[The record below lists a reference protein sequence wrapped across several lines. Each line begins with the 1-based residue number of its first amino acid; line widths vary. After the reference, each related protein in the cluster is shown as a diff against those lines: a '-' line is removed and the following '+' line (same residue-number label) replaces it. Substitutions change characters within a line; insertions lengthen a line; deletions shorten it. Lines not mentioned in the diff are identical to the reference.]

1 MPTISEAEIALIHR
15 YVCEGISDP
24 QRLRLLYLVA
34 DRPHNVTELTE
45 ALDIAQPTVSHH
57 LRILRER
64 GLVTAEREG
73 TSIYYALRDPR
84 VIEAIEMMRGMVA
97 DLMRERADVLNGG
110 STGGGKDGG

>member
-1 MPTISEAEIALIHR
+1 MNGVSMPTITEPEIALIHR

-24 QRLRLLYLVA
+24 KRLQLLYLVA
-34 DRPHNVTELTE
+34 DRSQNVTELTQ

-64 GLVTAEREG
+64 GLVEAERKG
-73 TSIYYALRDPR
+73 TSVYYSLRDPR

-97 DLMRERADVLNGG
+97 DLLRERADILNADT
-110 STGGGKDGG
+110 ST

>member
-1 MPTISEAEIALIHR
+1 MEPFMPTITDAEIALIHR
-15 YVCEGISDP
+15 YVCEGIADP

-57 LRILRER
+57 LRILRDR
-64 GLVTAEREG
+64 GLVTAERSG

-84 VIEAIEMMRGMVA
+84 VIEAMEIMRGMVA
-97 DLMRERADVLNGG
+97 DLLRERADALNGG
-110 STGGGKDGG
+110 PAS